1 MLSAVS
7 NQCMV
12 KRENVNA
19 NAVAIT
25 YENGAVVV
33 VNYAPDALTYENREI
48 PGRSFALLDAAA

>member
-1 MLSAVS
+1 
-7 NQCMV
+7 MV